1 MTTHD
6 WDEGETMSVESAEP
20 GRGEPLPDVLAMDLA
35 ELRTVQHPVLREV
48 LEDLRER
55 AAQPGE
61 MLWGFNSS
69 F

>member
-1 MTTHD
+1 
-6 WDEGETMSVESAEP
+6 MSMESAEHGP
-20 GRGEPLPDVLAMDLA
+20 VEPMPDVLAMNLT
-35 ELRTVQHPVLREV
+35 ELRTVRHAVLREV

-61 MLWGFNSS
+61 MLWGFGSA